1 MKKILFIIGV
11 LLIGAGAFLA
21 WFVPRAW
28 LKTPNEPYE
37 TKKITIGENWDADRT
52 AQELKSAGL
61 IDSELG
67 YGLFAKIDKT
77 AAKPKAGEYDV
88 MLNENYKEIA
98 KMFYRGPQ
106 RDEVEIRVIEG
117 LSLAQ
122 EAEVAAGY
130 KVNDEDFYALTGD
143 AQRPFSKDLRTEYPF
158 LAGLPDDATL
168 EGYLFPDTYRVWR
181 DQLPL
186 GLIEKQLTVFQ
197 TKTVGMEDDAK
208 RQGRDF
214 RDVII
219 LASIVEKEAA
229 NADDRKIVAGIY
241 LNRLK
246 KGMLLQSDAT
256 VNYVTGAG
264 RARPVLKD
272 LEADSPY
279 NTYKH
284 KGLPPGPICN
294 PSLESI
300 EAALNPTATDYL
312 YYLHDDAGKSYYAK
326 TLEEHKQNRFKAY
339 GE

>member
-1 MKKILFIIGV
+1 MKKILFLLGV
-11 LLIGAGAFLA
+11 ILIGAGAFLA

-28 LKTPNEPYE
+28 LATPNEPYA
-37 TKKITIGENWDADRT
+37 TKKISIGEKWDA
-52 AQELKSAGL
+52 AQAAQALKKEGI
-61 IDSELG
+61 IDSEFG
-67 YGLFAKIDKT
+67 YRIYSIIDKS
-77 AAKPKAGEYDV
+77 ANKPRAGEYDLF
-88 MLNENYKEIA
+88 LNDSYRSIA
-98 KMFYRGPQ
+98 RSIFRGPQ
-106 RDEVEIRVIEG
+106 RDEVEVRVIEG
-117 LSLAQ
+117 LSLMQ
-122 EAEVAAGY
+122 EAEILAGY
-130 KVNDEDFYALTGD
+130 KVKAEDFYALTGD
-143 AQRPFSKDLRTEYPF
+143 AKKPLANEFRDSYPF
-158 LAGLPDDATL
+158 LSKLPADATL
-168 EGYLFPDTYRVWR
+168 EGYLFPNTFRVWR

-186 GLIEKQLTVFQ
+186 SLIEKQLAEFKD
-197 TKTVGMEDDAK
+197 KTSGMVEEAAK
-208 RQGRDF
+208 QNRDF

-229 NADDRKIVAGIY
+229 GADDRKVVAGIY

-272 LEADSPY
+272 LDVESPY

-300 EAALNPTATDYL
+300 QAALNPTASDYL
-312 YYLHDDAGKSYYAK
+312 YYLHDDKGRSYYAR

>member
-1 MKKILFIIGV
+1 MKKILFFLGV

-28 LKTPNEPYE
+28 LATPGEPYA
-37 TKKITIGENWDADRT
+37 TKKITIGEDWDASRM
-52 AQELKSAGL
+52 AQELKKEGL
-61 IDSELG
+61 IDSEFG
-67 YGLFAKIDKT
+67 YRMYAYFDKS
-77 AAKPKAGEYDV
+77 ADKPRAGEYD
-88 MLNENYKEIA
+88 LFLKDSYRSIA
-98 KMFYRGPQ
+98 RTIFRGPQ
-106 RDEVEIRVIEG
+106 RDEVEIRIIEG
-117 LSLAQ
+117 LSLTQ
-122 EAEVAAGY
+122 EAEVLAGY
-130 KVNDEDFYALTGD
+130 KTKVEDFYALTGN
-143 AQRPFSKDLRTEYPF
+143 AKQPFSTELRTTFPF
-158 LAGLPDDATL
+158 LEKLPVDATL
-168 EGYLFPDTYRVWR
+168 EGYLFPETFRVWR

-186 GLIEKQLTVFQ
+186 ALIEKQLTVFEDR
-197 TKTVGMEDDAK
+197 TKGMAEEAVK
-208 RQGRDF
+208 QGRDF
-214 RDVII
+214 RDVMI

-229 NADDRKIVAGIY
+229 GADDRKIVAGIY

-272 LEADSPY
+272 LDVDSPY

-300 EAALNPTATDYL
+300 EAALHPTATDYL

-326 TLEEHKQNRFKAY
+326 TLEEHKQNRYKAY